1 MSWFTPSPLISH
13 SRPIWVFWRT
23 SNPLRLSR
31 WCWEYPI
38 EQIKMIL
45 KYLNNKFK
53 TLFKVR
59 KPQKDCYKLIS
70 IMKWLNA
77 SKLTERG
84 NQNNR
89 VQLLN
94 YLSSHRPLL
103 SHPQCKNH
111 TPSAGVYNSHSSSS
125 PTASRG
131 LNDKFSGNQ
140 FSVFS
145 AGAPKYMY
153 FFPLKYYVT
162 RSHHNRWK
170 GIT

>member
-1 MSWFTPSPLISH
+1 M
-13 SRPIWVFWRT
+13 R
-23 SNPLRLSR
+23 
-31 WCWEYPI
+31 
-38 EQIKMIL
+38 L
-45 KYLNNKFK
+45 KYFNNKLK
-53 TLFKVR
+53 TLVKVR

-77 SKLTERG
+77 CKLTERG
-84 NQNNR
+84 NKNNR

-111 TPSAGVYNSHSSSS
+111 TPSAGDYNSYSSAS
-125 PTASRG
+125 PIACAG

-162 RSHHNRWK
+162 RSHHNGWK
-170 GIT
+170 GITQWWDVDDRPFGGGDVFPVGCQTLWITDSRE